1 MQSLKR
7 VLWSLRSYWLIVTG
21 AFVSLMLLTAA
32 NAVTPQLFRWAID
45 QGITRQ
51 DLPTV
56 LHSAGAMVLVA
67 IGRGMFNFGQSFW
80 AEQASQA
87 IAYELRNKIFKKI
100 QNLSFSYHDQ
110 VQTSQLLTRI
120 TSDVEQ
126 IRTFVG
132 TSLIQVVGSLV
143 TLITI
148 SVIVLVMNWQLA
160 LITLAMVPLAAILL
174 ARFLTINQSL
184 FGLVQQQLG
193 DLNAV
198 LQENLI
204 GIRVVKAF
212 VRESAEMSR
221 YTRLNDDL
229 VTVNMQTISA
239 LRNTFPLIFL
249 LSNLITVA
257 VVGYGG
263 SQVIGGS
270 FTIGELVAFNSYL
283 MLILQ
288 PILLVGFAAPVIAQA
303 AASAER
309 VYEVVDA
316 EIEIRNRPGAIPLQN
331 YTVPCP
337 KQSPTTESALKEGF
351 PPQWTGIGNPASAP
365 THRISFENVHFRY
378 PGAASVALKGI
389 SFETKPKEL
398 IAILGSTGSGKSTIM
413 NLIPRF
419 YDVTAGSVRI
429 DGHDV
434 RELTLE
440 SLRSQIGIVFQ
451 ETTLFS
457 GTIGDNLAYA
467 APNAPMEAVIA
478 AAKTAQIH
486 DFITSLPQGYET
498 VVGERG
504 VGLSGGQKQRI
515 AIARTLLTNYSIL
528 ILDDSTSAVDAKTAA
543 QIQESLDDL
552 MRHKTCTAFVIAQR
566 ISTVRNADRIF
577 LMDKGHLVAQGT
589 HDELMRNSPLY
600 GSILESQ
607 VKKEPLSIRRI
618 E

>member
-7 VLWSLRSYWLIVTG
+7 VLWSLNSYWLIVFG
-21 AFVSLMLLTAA
+21 AFVSLLLLTVA
-32 NAVTPQLFRWAID
+32 NAITPQLFRWAID
-45 QGITRQ
+45 RGIARQ
-51 DLPTV
+51 DLQIV
-56 LHSAGAMVLVA
+56 LYSAGAMVAVA
-67 IGRGMFNFGQSFW
+67 IGRGVFNFGQSFW
-80 AEQASQA
+80 AEQASQGV
-87 IAYELRNKIFKKI
+87 AYDLRNTIFKKI

-126 IRTFVG
+126 IRLFIG
-132 TSLIQVVGSLV
+132 TGLIQVVGSLV
-143 TLITI
+143 TLVTI
-148 SVIVLVMNWQLA
+148 SAVVLVMNWRLA
-160 LITLAMVPLAAILL
+160 LITLAMVPTAALLL
-174 ARFLTINQSL
+174 ARFLTKNQKL
-184 FGLVQQQLG
+184 FGSVQQQLG

-198 LQENLI
+198 LQENLL

-212 VRESAEMSR
+212 VRQSTETAR

-229 VTVNMQTISA
+229 ITVNMQTISA

-249 LSNLITVA
+249 LSNLITLA

-263 SQVIGGS
+263 AEVIGGS

-283 MLILQ
+283 LFILQ

-316 EIEIRNRPGAIPLQN
+316 QIEIRNRPGAVPLQH
-331 YTVPCP
+331 YT
-337 KQSPTTESALKEGF
+337 G
-351 PPQWTGIGNPASAP
+351 
-365 THRISFENVHFRY
+365 RITFEDVHFRY
-378 PGAASVALKGI
+378 PGATAPALKGI

-398 IAILGSTGSGKSTIM
+398 IAILGSTGSGKSTIV

-419 YDVTAGSVRI
+419 YDVTAGAVRI

-434 RELTLE
+434 RDLTLE

-457 GTIGDNLAYA
+457 GTLRDNIAYA
-467 APNAPMEAVIA
+467 APNASIEDVIA

-486 DFITSLPQGYET
+486 DFIASLPQGYQT
-498 VVGERG
+498 LVGERG

-515 AIARTLLTNYSIL
+515 ALARTLVSKYGIL

-543 QIQESLDDL
+543 QIQESLDNL
-552 MRHKTCTAFVIAQR
+552 MRYKTCTAFVIAQR
-566 ISTVRNADRIF
+566 ISTIRNADRIL
-577 LMDKGHLVAQGT
+577 LMDKGLLVAQGT
-589 HDELMRNSPLY
+589 HDELMCKSPLY

-607 VKKEPLSIRRI
+607 VRKEERGENPSER
-618 E
+618 